1 MSVGNKVYFF
11 VNDKTKYVNV
21 YSYDVEKNVFS
32 FKSYLKLD
40 NSDDFHCTKVP
51 VY

>member
-1 MSVGNKVYFF
+1 M
-11 VNDKTKYVNV
+11 NDEAKYVIV
-21 YSYDVEKNVFS
+21 YSYDAEKNDFS